1 MHTEI
6 PGSSDVVVL
15 GGGPAGSTFAGI
27 VKKYAPGLRVTL
39 LEKAHFPRWH
49 IGESTIPVANTVFR
63 DLEVYERL
71 AASGAIK
78 KIGIN
83 FVWGADRT
91 PWNADYLILGDGAG
105 QAPGHMSEQ
114 APGEASGRTPH
125 QPPNRTTGQLPER
138 VIDVVGQDFAGLGR
152 APQAEP
158 FTAFNVRRD
167 QFDALLLDQARA
179 FGVSVH
185 EGVRAAAVARSGAAS
200 RVSWQDHA
208 GRHGT
213 IEADFVLDATGLS
226 SLMTRDQRV
235 RDPHMNNYAVYGYFA
250 GAGWKVTYNG
260 SRSHT
265 TVFICSIPCGW
276 IWYFPIA
283 EDVMSVGVVTHRDH
297 FRDRLS
303 GIDLET
309 FYRDMIADCPEV
321 SGLLDGA
328 RLRTDILPGGGRV
341 RASQD
346 WSSWAEMPV
355 GPGWAAAGDAAMFVD
370 PILSSGVTLAL
381 QSGHRAAYTL
391 LTARARPA
399 LDGAQLW
406 RAYADYI
413 RGEAGAFLKLAR
425 FFYGNNRAAESWW
438 WEAHRL
444 INADG
449 RLDIDPQRA
458 FTMATAGFFP
468 VPRALSLEIVG
479 PLIAG
484 AVGTTADLRHVHEHS
499 GVPAADAL
507 DEQRIE
513 PLARFRLALRT
524 EPHNQA
530 APGQLRVFHDLVSDD
545 PDFFHRLAVSPT
557 EISPALAPIVDAVP
571 EHATVRS
578 LKAASRSLLP
588 ADTIPPATAER
599 LAAQIVR
606 VAAIKG
612 FVKLC

>member
-6 PGSSDVVVL
+6 PGTSDVVVL
-15 GGGPAGSTFAGI
+15 GGGPAGSAFAGI
-27 VKKYAPGLRVTL
+27 VKKYAPSLRVTL
-39 LEKAHFPRWH
+39 LEKARFPRYH

-63 DLEVYERL
+63 DLEVHERL

-78 KIGIN
+78 KIGIT

-91 PWNADYLILGDGAG
+91 PWNADYLLLRD
-105 QAPGHMSEQ
+105 APGADRAAQ
-114 APGEASGRTPH
+114 AGPGSADPGAVIA
-125 QPPNRTTGQLPER
+125 
-138 VIDVVGQDFAGLGR
+138 VIDVIDIVGQDFAGLGR

-167 QFDALLLDQARA
+167 RFDALLLDQARA
-179 FGVSVH
+179 FGVAVH
-185 EGVRAAAVARSGAAS
+185 EGVRATAVARAGGAS
-200 RVSWQDHA
+200 RVAWQDES
-208 GRHGT
+208 GRQGH
-213 IEADFVLDATGLS
+213 IETDFVLDATGLS
-226 SLMTRDQRV
+226 SLMTRARRQ
-235 RDPHMNNYAVYGYFA
+235 RDPHMNNFAVYGYFA
-250 GAGWKVTYNG
+250 SAGWKVTYNG
-260 SRSHT
+260 TRSHT
-265 TVFICSIPCGW
+265 TVFIASIPRGW

-297 FRDRLS
+297 FRDRLA
-303 GIDLET
+303 GIDLER
-309 FYRDMIADCPEV
+309 FYFDMLADCPEV
-321 SGLLDGA
+321 AGLLAQA
-328 RLRTDILPGGGRV
+328 RLRDDILPGNGRV

-391 LTARARPA
+391 LTARARPE
-399 LDGAQLW
+399 LDGAALW

-444 INADG
+444 VNAGG
-449 RLDIDPQRA
+449 RLDIDPRRA

-484 AVGTTADLRHVHEHS
+484 AVGTSADLRHVHEAEHT
-499 GVPAADAL
+499 GVPPVEAL
-507 DEQRIE
+507 DDLRVE
-513 PLARFRLALRT
+513 PLAPFRLALRT
-524 EPHNQA
+524 EPHRDA
-530 APGQLRVFHDLVSDD
+530 PPGQLRVFHDLVSDD
-545 PDFFHRLAVSPT
+545 PAFFHRLAVAPT
-557 EISPALAPIVDAVP
+557 EISAALAPIVDAVP
-571 EHATVRS
+571 RHPTVRS
-578 LKAASRSLLP
+578 LKAAAP
-588 ADTIPPATAER
+588 ALVPPSTAAPATLER
-599 LAAQIVR
+599 LAAHIVR

-612 FVKLC
+612 FVRLC

>member
-1 MHTEI
+1 MHSEI
-6 PGSSDVVVL
+6 PGTSDVVVL
-15 GGGPAGSTFAGI
+15 GGGPAGSAFAGI

-39 LEKAHFPRWH
+39 LEKARFPRYH

-63 DLEVYERL
+63 DLEVHERL

-78 KIGIN
+78 KIGIT

-91 PWNADYLILGDGAG
+91 PWNADYLILRDRPGAR
-105 QAPGHMSEQ
+105 PEQ
-114 APGEASGRTPH
+114 APG
-125 QPPNRTTGQLPER
+125 QPPGQP
-138 VIDVVGQDFAGLGR
+138 IDIVGQDFAGLGR

-179 FGVSVH
+179 FGAAVH
-185 EGVRAAAVARSGAAS
+185 EGVRATAVAPLDAAGSARAGSAS
-200 RVSWQDHA
+200 RVSWQDES
-208 GRHGT
+208 GRQGS
-213 IEADFVLDATGLS
+213 IETDFVLDATGLS
-226 SLMTRDQRV
+226 SLMTRDQRQ
-235 RDPHMNNYAVYGYFA
+235 RDPRMNNFAVYGYFA
-250 GAGWKVTYNG
+250 NAGWKVTYNG

-297 FRDRLS
+297 FRDRLA
-303 GIDLET
+303 GIDLER
-309 FYRDMIADCPEV
+309 FYREMIADCPEV
-321 SGLLDGA
+321 SDLLAGA
-328 RLRTDILPGGGRV
+328 RLREDVLPGGGRV

-391 LTARARPA
+391 LTARARPQA
-399 LDGAQLW
+399 TADAEPAQLW

-449 RLDIDPQRA
+449 RLDIDPRRA

-499 GVPAADAL
+499 GVPDADAL
-507 DEQRIE
+507 DDLRIE

-524 EPHNQA
+524 EPHA
-530 APGQLRVFHDLVSDD
+530 GAPPGQLRVFHDLVSDD
-545 PDFFHRLAVSPT
+545 PAFFHRLAVAPT
-557 EISPALAPIVDAVP
+557 EISPALAPLVDAVP
-571 EHATVRS
+571 RHATVRS
-578 LKAASRSLLP
+578 LKAASP
-588 ADTIPPATAER
+588 ALVPAGTAPAATIER

>member
-1 MHTEI
+1 MHSEI
-6 PGSSDVVVL
+6 PGTSDVVVL

-39 LEKAHFPRWH
+39 LEKARFPRYH

-63 DLEVYERL
+63 DLEVHERL
-71 AASGAIK
+71 AASGAVK
-78 KIGIN
+78 KIGIT

-91 PWNADYLILGDGAG
+91 PWNADYLILRDRD
-105 QAPGHMSEQ
+105 
-114 APGEASGRTPH
+114 ASGP
-125 QPPNRTTGQLPER
+125 GGA
-138 VIDVVGQDFAGLGR
+138 IDVVGQDFAGLGR

-167 QFDALLLDQARA
+167 RFDALLLDQARA
-179 FGVSVH
+179 FGAAVH
-185 EGVRAAAVARSGAAS
+185 EGVRATAVTRAGAAS
-200 RVSWQDHA
+200 RVAWQDEA

-213 IEADFVLDATGLS
+213 IETDFVLDATGLS
-226 SLMTRDQRV
+226 SLLTRDQRV
-235 RDPHMNNYAVYGYFA
+235 RDPHMNNFAVYGYFA

-260 SRSHT
+260 ARSHT

-283 EDVMSVGVVTHRDH
+283 EDVMSVGVVTHREH
-297 FRDRLS
+297 FRDRLANV
-303 GIDLET
+303 DLER
-309 FYRDMIADCPEV
+309 FYRDMLADCPEV
-321 SGLLDGA
+321 SDLLAGA
-328 RLRTDILPGGGRV
+328 RLREDILPGGGRV

-399 LDGAQLW
+399 ATAGADRAELW

-444 INADG
+444 INAGG
-449 RLDIDPQRA
+449 RLDVDPQRA

-507 DEQRIE
+507 DDLRIE
-513 PLARFRLALRT
+513 PLAPFRLALRT
-524 EPHNQA
+524 EPHRDA
-530 APGQLRVFHDLVSDD
+530 PPGQLRVFHDLVSDD
-545 PDFFHRLAVSPT
+545 PAFFHRLAVSPT

-571 EHATVRS
+571 RHATVRS
-578 LKAASRSLLP
+578 LQAASHALLP
-588 ADTIPPATAER
+588 AGAVPPAAVER

>member
-1 MHTEI
+1 MHSEI
-6 PGSSDVVVL
+6 PATSDVVVL
-15 GGGPAGSTFAGI
+15 GGGPAGSAFAGI

-39 LEKAHFPRWH
+39 LEKARFPRYH

-71 AASGAIK
+71 AASGAVK
-78 KIGIN
+78 KIGIT

-91 PWNADYLILGDGAG
+91 PWNADYLMLRDRGAG
-105 QAPGHMSEQ
+105 GDPG
-114 APGEASGRTPH
+114 G
-125 QPPNRTTGQLPER
+125 
-138 VIDVVGQDFAGLGR
+138 VIDVAGQDFAGLGR

-167 QFDALLLDQARA
+167 RFDALLLDQARG
-179 FGVSVH
+179 FGAAVH
-185 EGVRAAAVARSGAAS
+185 EGVRATAVTRTGEAS
-200 RVSWQDHA
+200 RVAWQDDSGRA
-208 GRHGT
+208 GE
-213 IEADFVLDATGLS
+213 IEAAFVLDATGLS
-226 SLMTRDQRV
+226 SLMTREQRV
-235 RDPHMNNYAVYGYFA
+235 RDPHMNNFAVYGYFA

-260 SRSHT
+260 TRSHT
-265 TVFICSIPCGW
+265 TVFICSVPCGW

-283 EDVMSVGVVTHRDH
+283 EDVMSVGVVTHREH
-297 FRDRLS
+297 FRDRLA
-303 GIDLET
+303 GIDLER
-309 FYRDMIADCPEV
+309 FYRDTLADCPEV
-321 SGLLDGA
+321 AELLAGA
-328 RLRTDILPGGGRV
+328 RLREDVLPGGARV

-391 LTARARPA
+391 LTARARPE
-399 LDGAQLW
+399 LDSAELW
-406 RAYADYI
+406 RAYADYL

-444 INADG
+444 IHAEG
-449 RLDIDPQRA
+449 RLDLDPRRA

-468 VPRALSLEIVG
+468 VPRAISLEIVG

-484 AVGTTADLRHVHEHS
+484 AVGTRADLRRVHEDG
-499 GVPAADAL
+499 GVPPADAL
-507 DEQRIE
+507 GDLRIE

-524 EPHNQA
+524 EPHRDA
-530 APGQLRVFHDLVSDD
+530 PPGQLRVFHDLVSDD
-545 PDFFHRLAVSPT
+545 PAFFHRLAVSPT
-557 EISPALAPIVDAVP
+557 DIAPALAPIVDAVP
-571 EHATVRS
+571 RHATVRS
-578 LKAASRSLLP
+578 LQAASPSLVP
-588 ADTIPPATAER
+588 ASVAPAPALER

-612 FVKLC
+612 FVRLC